1 MVQQQRLPLLSYE
14 VPSVLVQ
21 FLAGGAYGFTSVL
34 VGQPMETVKTRMQ
47 SMSGRTSIGE
57 ARALLAAEGVR
68 GLYRG
73 GTPMFLGGTLFR
85 SAQFGVF
92 NAAMVKLRAL
102 NGGPTEHRLLGFV
115 DPMVLVGGLLGG

>member
-1 MVQQQRLPLLSYE
+1 MLPWQ

-57 ARALLAAEGVR
+57 ARALLASEGIR

-85 SAQFGVF
+85 SAQFGVY
-92 NAAMVKLRAL
+92 NAAMVKLRGF
-102 NGGPTEHRLLGFV
+102 NGGPTEQRIFGFV
-115 DPMVLVGGLLGG
+115 DPMVVVGGLLGGYVG